1 MLLGEVH
8 KLWRLYLTLH
18 YKLYLCHLR
27 LLKTKNLR
35 STRKQDDLNTS
46 LLLHCHTCYR
56 HIELCR
62 YCKGVCLCKWT
73 TQETYWFWK
82 IGVEVCTWLNDERP
96 PPPACFKIIHYLCT
110 CIVQCSPTVW
120 SIVTSIAKGE
130 VLMLF
135 LFFRQ
140 FLSQQNLSQFS
151 ELFQIIITM
160 PFIHV
165 HGMRRGL
172 HVCTHIFLKFMP

>member
-1 MLLGEVH
+1 M
-8 KLWRLYLTLH
+8 
-18 YKLYLCHLR
+18 
-27 LLKTKNLR
+27 
-35 STRKQDDLNTS
+35 KQDDPNNC
-46 LLLHCHTCYR
+46 LLLHCHACLAYYT

-73 TQETYWFWK
+73 TQKTYWFWK
-82 IGVEVCTWLNDERP
+82 IGVEVCTWLNEEDP
-96 PPPACFKIIHYLCT
+96 LPLHPACFKILHHLCT

-165 HGMRRGL
+165 HGMKRGL
-172 HVCTHIFLKFMP
+172 HVCTHIFLRFMP